1 MNILFTICAR
11 AGSKGVK
18 SKNAR
23 EFLGY
28 PILYYTLSAY
38 DGFCRGY
45 RSKYDE
51 IVLALNTD
59 SVQVLDQCQKSGIC
73 FEYVVREETLGGDNI
88 AKADVI
94 KDTLL
99 KVEERM
105 RNKYDVVIDLDL
117 TSPLRTVKD
126 IKGCLDSLLD
136 SDGAKVAYS
145 VTHARRTPY
154 FNMVKKNAEGY
165 MERVIKGKFLTRQ
178 EAPECFDMNASIYA
192 YRRDALL
199 KNYQNSVF
207 DEGAVAW
214 LMKDT
219 AVLDID
225 SEEDYELMQ
234 VIGEYFFRRYDEY
247 RWVRENIA
255 ELIGRI

>member
-23 EFLGY
+23 DFLGY

-45 RSKYDE
+45 GYKYGE
-51 IVLALNTD
+51 IALALNTD
-59 SVQVLDQCQKSGIC
+59 SVQVLEQCQKSGIC
-73 FEYVVREETLGGDNI
+73 FEYVAREEALGGDSI

-99 KVEERM
+99 KIEARKM
-105 RNKYDVVIDLDL
+105 IRYDVIVDLDL

-136 SDGAKVAYS
+136 SDGTKVAYS

-154 FNMVKKNAEGY
+154 FNMVKKNAEGF
-165 MERVIKGKFLTRQ
+165 MERVIKSNFLTRQ

-192 YRRDALL
+192 YKRDALL
-199 KNYQNSVF
+199 ENYQNSIF

-234 VIGEYFFRRYDEY
+234 VIGEYLFSRYEEF
-247 RWVRENIA
+247 RWVRENIKK
-255 ELIGRI
+255 

>member
-23 EFLGY
+23 DFLGY
-28 PILYYTLSAY
+28 PLVYYTLSVY
-38 DGFCRGY
+38 DGFCRNY
-45 RSKYDE
+45 EAEYEKID
-51 IVLALNTD
+51 LALNTD
-59 SVQVLDQCQKSGIC
+59 STLVLEQCQRTEIS
-73 FEYVVREETLGGDNI
+73 FEYVKREEMLGGDRI

-94 KDTLL
+94 RDTLC
-99 KVEERM
+99 KMEEKKNVR
-105 RNKYDVVIDLDL
+105 YDVVIDLDL

-126 IKGCLDSLLD
+126 VKGCLDCLID
-136 SDGAKVAYS
+136 SRKANVAYS
-145 VTHARRTPY
+145 VTQARRIPY

-165 MERVIKGKFLTRQ
+165 MERVIKGEFLTRQ

-199 KNYQNSVF
+199 ENYRNSIF
-207 DEGAVAW
+207 DNRAVAW
-214 LMKDT
+214 VMKDT

-225 SEEDYELMQ
+225 SEEDLELMQ
-234 VIGEYFFRRYDEY
+234 VVAQYFFGQYDEY
-247 RWVRENIA
+247 GWVRDNVIKMGGE
-255 ELIGRI
+255 